1 MIGIDEAGR
10 GSLAGSMYL
19 VGVKIGVKIIDKKI
33 LEDCNLLKDSKKLS
47 KNQRN
52 KIFEYLKQNK
62 KMLDVKILKFSA
74 NKIDKYGLSN
84 IYKSGLKKMYEY
96 FKNKYPNEKILFDG
110 NTIYGL
116 DLEIETATKA
126 EDKYKEVAIASI
138 IAKVMRDK
146 EIEEISKK
154 YPEYMWEKH
163 NGYPQNIH
171 KQKIKELGYIDGIHR
186 KTWKI

>member
-19 VGVKIGVKIIDKKI
+19 VGVKILDNKIIQN
-33 LEDCNLLKDSKKLS
+33 CFLLKDSKKLT

-52 KIFEYLKQNK
+52 KIFKYLKENK
-62 KMLDVKILKFSA
+62 NMLDVKILKFSA
-74 NKIDKYGLSN
+74 DKIDLKGLSD
-84 IYKSGLKKMYEY
+84 IYKEGLEKIYRY
-96 FKNKYPNEKILFDG
+96 FKNKYPNETILFDG

-116 DLEIETATKA
+116 KLDIKTTTKA

-138 IAKVMRDK
+138 IAKVIRDQ
-146 EIEEISKK
+146 EIEEIAKK
-154 YPEYMWEKH
+154 YPEYLWEKH

-171 KQKIKELGYIDGIHR
+171 KQKIKELGYIEGIHR
-186 KTWKI
+186 KSWKI